1 MNDRT
6 EPRSLSYFA
15 GFIRLLRARWRVLA
29 TFAALGITGGVV
41 VTLLQAS
48 GGKSPLL
55 AMFSSIRH
63 RSTAT
68 IQIHPP
74 PVLREAD
81 PVIPGYER
89 PPILFDAYLDAETDK
104 ITRLPVLNRV
114 VESLELSKRWVL
126 DPESATKALRR
137 SITVSR
143 VGDGGLVEI
152 SATVRD
158 SSMARDIAAETA
170 RAFRDACDFSDDTE
184 FVKSLEELKKQ
195 IRLQED
201 TEEQAR
207 KLLAQIA
214 RVKEIVL
221 PGNPEPWNPPDTQ
234 ESAGRVRLLQARL
247 ELLNKASADPA
258 LALAIDTPDN
268 PVKAIYPKYAA
279 LKARLETTTAKT
291 APSGEPPAAD
301 LERETDALAKQ
312 LEAGVARLRA
322 EATAALALARIEQT
336 MAVDEARSLRKERAI
351 AALDRCDFEE
361 AKRVYEMEAAWL
373 DQLKLKRIQEET
385 YQKLRPGRVTV
396 IEDPLIA
403 PSPYYGDEGAAAS
416 LAPTNLTYGTVAG
429 LLLGLAVAGVM
440 EARASVPRLKPP
452 SEPPAQGE
460 EAEF

>member
-1 MNDRT
+1 MKDRT
-6 EPRSLSYFA
+6 GSRSPSYLA
-15 GFIRLLRARWRVLA
+15 DLVRLVRARWRVLA
-29 TFAALGITGGVV
+29 AFAALGISGGLV

-55 AMFSSIRH
+55 AMFSGVRH

-89 PPILFDAYLDAETDK
+89 PPISFDAYLDAETDK
-104 ITRLPVLNRV
+104 ITRLPVLYRV
-114 VESLELSKRWVL
+114 VELLELSKRWSL
-126 DPESATKALRR
+126 DPDSAAEALRR

-158 SSMARDIAAETA
+158 PSMARDIAAETA
-170 RAFRDACDFSDDTE
+170 RAFRDACEFSDDTE
-184 FVKSLEELKKQ
+184 FVRNLEELKKQ

-221 PGNPEPWNPPDTQ
+221 PGNPEPWNPPNTR

-247 ELLNKASADPA
+247 ELLDKASTDPA
-258 LALAIDTPDN
+258 LALAIETPDN
-268 PVKAIYPKYAA
+268 PVKAIYPKFAS
-279 LKARLETTTAKT
+279 LKARLETTT
-291 APSGEPPAAD
+291 SGEPPAVD

-322 EATAALALARIEQT
+322 EATSELALARIEQT
-336 MAVDEARSLRKERAI
+336 KAADEGRSLRKEAAI

-373 DQLKLKRIQEET
+373 DQLKMKRIQEET

-403 PSPYYGDEGAAAS
+403 RSPYYGDEGAAAS

-440 EARASVPRLKPP
+440 ETRASVPRLEP
-452 SEPPAQGE
+452 SSAPPAQGDG
-460 EAEF
+460 AEF

>member
-6 EPRSLSYFA
+6 GPRSPSYFA

-89 PPILFDAYLDAETDK
+89 PPISFDAYLDAETDK
-104 ITRLPVLNRV
+104 ITRLPALNRV
-114 VESLELSKRWVL
+114 VESLELSKRWAL

-170 RAFRDACDFSDDTE
+170 RAFRNACDSSDDTE

-221 PGNPEPWNPPDTQ
+221 PGNPEPWNPPDTR

-247 ELLNKASADPA
+247 ALLDKASADPA

-279 LKARLETTTAKT
+279 LKARLGA

-351 AALDRCDFEE
+351 AALNRCDFEE

-385 YQKLRPGRVTV
+385 YQKLSPGRVTV

-440 EARASVPRLKPP
+440 EARASVPRLEPP
-452 SEPPAQGE
+452 SEPPAQDE